1 MMSEMVFMIRNYL
14 TLFSILAL
22 TSTAAYTD
30 ETITADNIQ
39 TEQKS
44 NSQISGVQSDMKCEC
59 QQSEL
64 DAIKKDIAEL
74 KQSIQ
79 GIIQRVNNESH
90 DYTSL
95 EQKIIDF
102 DTQISIKGESIINE
116 VNNKLAEFAEKQA
129 ALLKEINASVNLQ
142 PTINTKGKLIVT
154 PAVTNEGS
162 K

>member
-1 MMSEMVFMIRNYL
+1 MVKKYVTLSAMI
-14 TLFSILAL
+14 AL
-22 TSTAAYTD
+22 TSMTTYADEKTAITG
-30 ETITADNIQ
+30 ETK

-44 NSQISGVQSDMKCEC
+44 TTKIDSSLIVHSINPDVNCA

-64 DAIKKDIAEL
+64 EAIKKDIAEL

-79 GIIQRVNNESH
+79 SIIQKLNNESH
-90 DYTSL
+90 DYTAL

-102 DTQISIKGESIINE
+102 DAQITIKGESIINE
-116 VNNKLAEFAEKQA
+116 VNNKLAAFADKEK

-142 PTINTKGKLIVT
+142 PTVSHKDQLIT
-154 PAVTNEGS
+154 PAAVTTKNG